1 MEYGSGIY
9 LLYGLSVGKWDAE
22 MGGAVIMILRAKE
35 KEHMNLATEILSDM
49 KRQLIRCRIALT
61 ISLAGNIIMVVILIV
76 K

>member
-1 MEYGSGIY
+1 
-9 LLYGLSVGKWDAE
+9 
-22 MGGAVIMILRAKE
+22 MILRAKE